1 MNSAENSDH
10 PDIIAWP
17 PLIWLG
23 CAAVSS
29 LLHFIFRFRVMEYSL
44 SLWLGVALA
53 VVCVSQAIWAASV
66 MKAAGTNVHPGRP
79 ALAIV
84 TSGPYRWTR
93 NPMYLSLSL
102 LQVALGFILDGW
114 IPLLFAIPLALILHF
129 GVVLREESYLEGKF
143 GEQYLSFKRRVR
155 RWF

>member
-1 MNSAENSDH
+1 
-10 PDIIAWP
+10 
-17 PLIWLG
+17 
-23 CAAVSS
+23 
-29 LLHFIFRFRVMEYSL
+29 
-44 SLWLGVALA
+44 
-53 VVCVSQAIWAASV
+53 
-66 MKAAGTNVHPGRP
+66 
-79 ALAIV
+79 
-84 TSGPYRWTR
+84 
-93 NPMYLSLSL
+93 MYLSLSL